1 MNTYVLDSYAL
12 IAYFED
18 EAGAGKVEKIL
29 REAENRGVKLLL
41 NVINWGE
48 VYYSI
53 YRSKGEERA
62 EESILIIEQLPIEV
76 VDMSKDFIYHAAR
89 LKANHA
95 VALGD
100 CMAAALALK
109 FGCAVVTGD
118 KEFKK
123 FKEKIR
129 IEWID

>member
-62 EESILIIEQLPIEV
+62 EESILIIEQLPIDV
-76 VDMSKDFIYHAAR
+76 VDMNKDFIYQAAR
-89 LKANHA
+89 LKAHHA

-109 FGCAVVTGD
+109 FDCSVVTGD